1 MHNDDRLHFLHW
13 LIDRNDNF
21 RLSYGT
27 RAALIISSNAI
38 VLTAIVFLLGK
49 MTDTKTLN
57 CSSALNCSSIK
68 ALCVLSLI
76 SVVISMIY
84 AILATISLRSSGTD
98 KKHKRIYYH
107 ARNTLKNFRNLDE
120 LVIHFKNEP
129 SDKLIDRGCH
139 ELWIIMKRLSSRMH
153 RLRIS
158 IYFLLLSIALL
169 SSNLLVVL
177 SRI

>member
-13 LIDRNDNF
+13 LIDRNDNM

-57 CSSALNCSSIK
+57 CSSIK

-84 AILATISLRSSGTD
+84 AILATISLRSSGID